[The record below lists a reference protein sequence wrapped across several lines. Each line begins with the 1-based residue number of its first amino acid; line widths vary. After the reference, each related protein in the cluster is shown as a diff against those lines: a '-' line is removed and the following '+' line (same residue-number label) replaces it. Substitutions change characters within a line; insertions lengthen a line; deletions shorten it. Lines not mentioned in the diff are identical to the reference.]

1 MQSLDDNPA
10 LRSHL
15 ESQVDFTNEFS
26 QKALDTARQL
36 SEMNLKLA
44 RQTMEGS
51 IHASRELLGC
61 TDPVQFVQTAMK
73 QLQPATERI
82 RSWQEHLLRV
92 LAGAQADFTHAAEAR
107 LPEASRSAGAVAD
120 ELVRHA
126 AAATSPLAA
135 SEGNPAGKPH

>member
-1 MQSLDDNPA
+1 MQSLNDNPA

-15 ESQVDFTNEFS
+15 ESQVDFINEFS

-44 RQTMEGS
+44 RQSIEGS
-51 IHASRELLGC
+51 LHAGRELLSC
-61 TDPVQFVQTAMK
+61 TDPVQFTQTAMK

-82 RSWQEHLLRV
+82 RSWQEHLLRA

-126 AAATSPLAA
+126 AAATSPLSP